1 MNESEVRLKSLLRYL
16 GLADAE
22 LLQRAIVFSLE
33 IQEDQADEDE
43 DEDEVLKMAMAMS
56 LVQDN

>member
-43 DEDEVLKMAMAMS
+43 DEVLKMAMAMS